1 MAKTWAVIAVVLAA
15 AGVALYFT
23 HYEPQQAAL
32 DAAHAQV
39 ADQARELELAK
50 KQAADLAAERDG
62 LRTEATGLRE
72 QLAAKE
78 RELAELQT
86 RAADLEGV
94 REQLQRASGELKQ
107 QVAAKEKELAAL
119 RSTQDELVEGLKK
132 EIADRQVQVQRI
144 RDQLRVEMVDEILFD
159 SGESTI
165 KAAGLEVLQ
174 RVGAIL
180 KKVENRRIE
189 VQGHTDNVPIAGAL
203 AKRFP
208 TNWELSAARATNVAR
223 FLQDTAGIP
232 APRLSATGFSEYRPR
247 ASNDTDDG
255 RRKNRRIEILLGPL
269 EPAQK
274 PAGAR

>member
-1 MAKTWAVIAVVLAA
+1 MAKIWAVLAIALAA
-15 AGVALYFT
+15 AGVALYFSF
-23 HYEPQQAAL
+23 YAPQQTDLEASR
-32 DAAHAQV
+32 AQL
-39 ADQARELELAK
+39 ANQEREIDRLK
-50 KQAADLAAERDG
+50 KQAAELEA
-62 LRTEATGLRE
+62 LRTEAAGLRE
-72 QLAAKE
+72 QLGARE
-78 RELAELQT
+78 REVAALQT
-86 RAADLEGV
+86 RAADLEAV

-107 QVAAKEKELAAL
+107 QVAAKEQELGAL
-119 RSTQDELVEGLKK
+119 RATQDELVEGLKK

-159 SGESTI
+159 SGESAI
-165 KAAGLEVLQ
+165 KPAGLEVLR

-189 VQGHTDNVPIAGAL
+189 VQGHTDNVPITGAL

-223 FLQDTAGIP
+223 FLQDTSGIP
-232 APRLSATGFSEYRPR
+232 PARLSATGFSEFRPR
-247 ASNDTDDG
+247 ASNDTEDG

-274 PAGAR
+274 P

>member
-1 MAKTWAVIAVVLAA
+1 MAKVWAILAIVLAA
-15 AGVALYFT
+15 AGVALYFAF
-23 HYEPQQAAL
+23 YEPQQVALEAARTQIANQERDIEGL
-32 DAAHAQV
+32 
-39 ADQARELELAK
+39 K
-50 KQAADLAAERDG
+50 KQAANVAAERDG
-62 LRTEATGLRE
+62 LRD

-78 RELAELQT
+78 RDLAELQT
-86 RAADLEGV
+86 RAADLESV

-119 RSTQDELVEGLKK
+119 RATQDELVEGLKK
-132 EIADRQVQVQRI
+132 EIADRQIQVQRI

-159 SGESTI
+159 SGEAVI
-165 KAAGLEVLQ
+165 KPAGLEVLR

-189 VQGHTDNVPIAGAL
+189 VQGHTDNVPITGAL

-223 FLQDTAGIP
+223 FLQDDAQIAP
-232 APRLSATGFSEYRPR
+232 ARLSATGFSEYRPR
-247 ASNDTDDG
+247 APNDTEDG

-269 EPAQK
+269 ESAQK
-274 PAGAR
+274 PPASR